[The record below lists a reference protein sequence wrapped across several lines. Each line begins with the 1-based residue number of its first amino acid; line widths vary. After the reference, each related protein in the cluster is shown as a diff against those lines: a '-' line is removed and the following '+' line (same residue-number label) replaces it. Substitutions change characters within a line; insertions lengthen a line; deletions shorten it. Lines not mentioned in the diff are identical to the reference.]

1 MNSSEE
7 SLENYLRRAKKS
19 GAWCDN
25 VVLQALADAFLLH
38 INVYSFVYNEVK
50 QTHFTANLDK
60 VLSSEMS
67 IFIGH
72 LGEPQSYFSLR
83 PVQWLTELP
92 YSKYTFYLISLQVY
106 FKLHA
111 YGFVDLMTLIWTE
124 FFFPEAQIYRM
135 LVTCTD
141 ESLEERISI
150 LDKKLAM
157 MSQANMPGSFLTDC
171 AQFVLEII
179 SYEGN
184 AKNRESSNLNMIFKS
199 YTDNKLQY
207 EETEGTIL
215 CIV

>member
-1 MNSSEE
+1 
-7 SLENYLRRAKKS
+7 
-19 GAWCDN
+19 
-25 VVLQALADAFLLH
+25 
-38 INVYSFVYNEVK
+38 
-50 QTHFTANLDK
+50 
-60 VLSSEMS
+60 
-67 IFIGH
+67 
-72 LGEPQSYFSLR
+72 
-83 PVQWLTELP
+83 
-92 YSKYTFYLISLQVY
+92 
-106 FKLHA
+106 
-111 YGFVDLMTLIWTE
+111 
-124 FFFPEAQIYRM
+124 M